1 MSRVAIIGSGIAG
14 LSAGWLLSRR
24 HEVSLFEQDT
34 RLGGHTHTIPVTE
47 AGGRTVALDTGFL
60 VHNEATYP
68 NLVRL
73 FGELGVATQA
83 SDMSFSVHDPRTGFE
98 YSSRGLAG
106 FFAQPVNRLR
116 PGHYRLF
123 SEIVRFNREARRL
136 LLDGAG
142 DRWTIGAY
150 LDAHGFGGAFV
161 ERYLYPMT
169 SAIWSASFEGIRQF
183 PALALVRFLANH
195 GMLSVGRPPVWKT
208 VQGGSWRYIDPITA
222 PYRDR
227 IITGAPVVAVSRT
240 PDAVVVDAQGLPP
253 QQFDHVV
260 FATHG
265 DEVLPILRVPS
276 PREREVLG
284 SFATTRN
291 DTWLHTDP
299 SWLPTRPL
307 ARASWNYRLSGDP
320 AAAPSVTYHLNR
332 LQALES
338 AVDYCVTLNPDRAI
352 APEHVVARMTYR
364 HPQYS
369 HAALAA
375 QARWA
380 EVSGV
385 DRVHYCGAYWYYGFH
400 EDGLRSAIRVARAL
414 GVSWG
419 EA

>member
-14 LSAGWLLSRR
+14 LATGWLLSRQ
-24 HEVSLFEQDT
+24 HEVWLFEQDG
-34 RLGGHTHTIPVTE
+34 RLGGHTHTVPLT
-47 AGGRTVALDTGFL
+47 GSDGRTLPLDTGFL

-98 YSSRGLAG
+98 YSSRGLGG
-106 FFAQPVNRLR
+106 FFAQPLNRIR
-116 PGHYRLF
+116 PGHYTLLT
-123 SEIVRFNREARRL
+123 EILRFNREARRL

-142 DRWTIGAY
+142 DRWTIGDY
-150 LDAHGFGGAFV
+150 LDVHRFGGEFV

-169 SAIWSASFEGIRQF
+169 SAIWSASFDGIRRF

-195 GMLSVGRPPVWKT
+195 GMLSVGRPPIWKT
-208 VQGGSWRYIDPITA
+208 VQGGSSSYIAPITA
-222 PYRDR
+222 PYRER
-227 IITGAPVVAVSRT
+227 VVTSAPVQAVSRCG
-240 PDAVVVDAQGLPP
+240 DGVVVEARGLPP
-253 QQFDHVV
+253 GRFDHVV

-265 DEVLPILRVPS
+265 DQVLPILRTPLD
-276 PREREVLG
+276 REREVLG
-284 SFATTRN
+284 AFATTRN

-320 AAAPSVTYHLNR
+320 GAAPSVTYHLNR
-332 LQALES
+332 LQRIESPLEF
-338 AVDYCVTLNPDRAI
+338 CVTLNPDREI
-352 APEHVVARMTYR
+352 APQYVVARMTYR

-380 EVSGV
+380 EISGT
-385 DRVHYCGAYWYYGFH
+385 DRIHYCGAYWYYGFH

-414 GVSWG
+414 GVTWG
-419 EA
+419 DA